1 MRNTII
7 FDLDGTLLN
16 TLTDLANAT
25 NYALRTHHLPER
37 TEQEVRGNLGRGYRF
52 LLTHSA
58 PEGTSEETID
68 QLLATFQPYYEAH
81 CLDATAPYD
90 GILPLLAELKRRGV
104 KMAIVSNK
112 GDAAVKT
119 LARQLFGGL
128 IEIAVGESENVR
140 RKPNPDTVLAAMRE
154 LGSAKEEC
162 VYVGDSEVDFAT
174 ACNAEIPCIS
184 CLWGFRDED
193 FLREQGANIFV
204 RKPEEV
210 LAVFS
215 GLQ

>member
-37 TEQEVRGNLGRGYRF
+37 TEQEVRSFLGRGYRF

-90 GILPLLAELKRRGV
+90 GILPLLAELKKRGV

-119 LARQLFGGL
+119 LAKQLFGGL
-128 IEIAVGESENVR
+128 IEIAVGESANVR
-140 RKPNPDTVLAAMRE
+140 RKPAPDTVLAAMKK
-154 LGSAKEEC
+154 LGSTKEEC
-162 VYVGDSEVDFAT
+162 VYVGDSEVDFKT

-210 LAVFS
+210 LAVFG

>member
-1 MRNTII
+1 MLCVHIICPNERNRKCAAISDVATA
-7 FDLDGTLLN
+7 FSSPTLLPK
-16 TLTDLANAT
+16 ARRKKPST
-25 NYALRTHHLPER
+25 NCSPP
-37 TEQEVRGNLGRGYRF
+37 
-52 LLTHSA
+52 S
-58 PEGTSEETID
+58 S
-68 QLLATFQPYYEAH
+68 PYYEAH

-119 LARQLFGGL
+119 LAKQLFGGL

-162 VYVGDSEVDFAT
+162 VYVGDSEVDFKT